1 MALFLV
7 RRIKIE
13 GFIVTDHLPLWPQ
26 ALGELAGHVA
36 AGRLKWRETIRQ
48 GLESAPQ
55 ALVDLLHGGNFGK
68 MLVKLV

>member
-1 MALFLV
+1 M
-7 RRIKIE
+7 KIE
-13 GFIVTDHLPLWPQ
+13 GFIVSDHLAMWPR

-36 AGRLKWRETIRQ
+36 AGRLRYRETVRQ